1 MRRRR
6 NQMDT
11 NKLSKFY
18 KKTHAEKISA
28 LKEAGVISLEEAT
41 VLTEDGLDLD
51 PSVGEHMIENYIG
64 NYSLPLGISTNFVID
79 DNEVLVPMAIEEP
92 SVIAAASFAAKIIGS
107 AGGFT
112 TAVSDRLMIG
122 QVTLKNVKDM
132 EQAAQNIKAAEHN
145 ILERANEAHPSIV
158 KRGGG
163 AKALETRILEAD
175 PEENIPAF
183 LVVHLH
189 IDTQEAMGANIVNT
203 MMEGIA
209 PYIEELTGGK
219 ALLRILS
226 NYATECLAT
235 ATCTIPA
242 HKLKTGDYT
251 GEAVRDRII
260 EASQVALADPYRA
273 VTHNKGIMNG
283 VDAVVVAS
291 GNDWRAI
298 EAGVHAYAARSGQYR
313 ALSKWQKNDQGDLVG
328 TLTLPLAIGTV
339 GGSISIH
346 PGAKLAHKLMM
357 YPDAKRLESI
367 LVSVGLAQNF
377 GAVRALVTD
386 GIQKGHMGLHARSLA
401 ISAGAK
407 GEHVELI
414 AEQLKKAPHMNLQ
427 TAKELLNNL

>member
-1 MRRRR
+1 
-6 NQMDT
+6 MDT
-11 NKLSKFY
+11 SKLTKFY
-18 KKTHAEKISA
+18 KKTHEEKVSA

-41 VLTEDGLDLD
+41 LLTEKGLDLD
-51 PSVGEHMIENYIG
+51 PSVGEHMIENHIG
-64 NYSLPLGISTNFVID
+64 NYSLPLGVSTNFVID
-79 DNEVLVPMAIEEP
+79 DKEVLVPMAIEEP

-112 TAVSDRLMIG
+112 TAVTDRLMIG
-122 QVTLKNVKDM
+122 QVTLKNVEHIENAIFEIEKA
-132 EQAAQNIKAAEHN
+132 EQT

-163 AKALETRILEAD
+163 AKSLETRVLKAD
-175 PEENIPAF
+175 PEEGTPAF

-242 HKLKTGDYT
+242 HKLKTGTYS
-251 GEAVRDRII
+251 GEDVRDRII
-260 EASQVALADPYRA
+260 EAAQVAWADPYRA

-283 VDAVVVAS
+283 VDAVVIAS

-298 EAGVHAYAARSGQYR
+298 EAGSHAYAARSRQYR
-313 ALSKWQKNDQGDLVG
+313 ALSKWHANDQGDLVG
-328 TLTLPLAIGTV
+328 TLTLPLAVGTV

-346 PGAKLAHKLMM
+346 PGAKLARKILMD
-357 YPDAKRLESI
+357 PDAKRLESI

-377 GAVRALVTD
+377 AAVRALVTD

-407 GEHVELI
+407 GPQVEKV
-414 AEQLKKAPHMNLQ
+414 AEQLKQAPHMNLQ
-427 TAKELLNNL
+427 TARDFLKELL

>member
-1 MRRRR
+1 
-6 NQMDT
+6 MDT
-11 NKLSKFY
+11 SKLTKFY
-18 KKTHAEKISA
+18 KKTHEEKVSA

-41 VLTEDGLDLD
+41 LLTEEGLDLD

-64 NYSLPLGISTNFVID
+64 NYSLPLGVSTNFVID
-79 DNEVLVPMAIEEP
+79 DEEVLVPMAIEEP
-92 SVIAAASFAAKIIGS
+92 SVIAAASFAAKMIGS

-112 TAVSDRLMIG
+112 TAVTDRLMIG
-122 QVTLKNVKDM
+122 QVTLKNVQHIENAISEIKKA
-132 EQAAQNIKAAEHN
+132 EQT

-163 AKALETRILEAD
+163 AKSLETRVIEAD
-175 PEENIPAF
+175 PEEGTPSF

-242 HKLKTGDYT
+242 HKLKTGTYS
-251 GEAVRDRII
+251 GEDVRDRII
-260 EASQVALADPYRA
+260 EAAQVAWADPYRA

-283 VDAVVVAS
+283 VDAVVIAS

-298 EAGVHAYAARSGQYR
+298 EAGSHAYAARSGQYR
-313 ALSKWQKNDQGDLVG
+313 ALSKWHANDQGDLVG
-328 TLTLPLAIGTV
+328 TLTLPLAVGTV

-346 PGAKLAHKLMM
+346 PGAKLARKIMM
-357 YPDAKRLESI
+357 DPDAKRLESI

-377 GAVRALVTD
+377 AAVRALVTD

-407 GEHVELI
+407 GPQVEKV
-414 AEQLKKAPHMNLQ
+414 AERLKQAAHMNLQ
-427 TAKELLNNL
+427 TARDFLKELT